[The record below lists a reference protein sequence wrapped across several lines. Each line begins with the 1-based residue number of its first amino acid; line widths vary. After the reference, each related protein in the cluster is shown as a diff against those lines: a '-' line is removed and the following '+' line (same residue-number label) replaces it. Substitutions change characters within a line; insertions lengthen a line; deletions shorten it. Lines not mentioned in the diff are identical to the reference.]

1 MLSWIPSAP
10 PPHLLESERQ
20 CRVRRKWTVQVD
32 GDKKL
37 CECDFSNV
45 GQDEVVCFFN
55 LIFHAGLGW
64 GCGRHGICPT
74 FTARG
79 GSLPA
84 TGESQLWGACPN
96 GERGGG
102 ARRGGWGLCP
112 PSVVPRRT
120 LPQNPKPR
128 VMNFIF
134 LTHRWNCNGLNPYTG
149 WFLWH
154 MLFSGT
160 RYRSVKCVYSNV

>member
-10 PPHLLESERQ
+10 PAHLLESERQ
-20 CRVRRKWTVQVD
+20 CGVRRKWTVQVD

-45 GQDEVVCFFN
+45 GQDEVVCF
-55 LIFHAGLGW
+55 LISYFMQGWAEDVAGMAYAL
-64 GCGRHGICPT
+64 R
-74 FTARG
+74 
-79 GSLPA
+79 SLP
-84 TGESQLWGACPN
+84 EGAPCLPQVRASS
-96 GERGGG
+96 GLPVPMGKGGG
-102 ARRGGWGLCP
+102 AWRGGWGLCP

-134 LTHRWNCNGLNPYTG
+134 LAHKWNCNGLNLYTG

-160 RYRSVKCVYSNV
+160 RYRSIKCIYSNV